1 LIREGIP
8 NKAGNFGVSNRISR
22 KIYFGSMLP
31 FININ
36 HFRLVP
42 LKIFKV
48 KYSKRKHHIQ
58 IIFSINLFGHLMY
71 LKFSKLSFFCEI
83 QATNRNSL
91 VS

>member
-1 LIREGIP
+1 VIERFLGLFKSLIRESIP

-42 LKIFKV
+42 LKNFKV
-48 KYSKRKHHIQ
+48 KYSKKKPPY
-58 IIFSINLFGHLMY
+58 SDN
-71 LKFSKLSFFCEI
+71 FFYQFVWTFDVLEVFETFI
-83 QATNRNSL
+83 L
-91 VS
+91 L